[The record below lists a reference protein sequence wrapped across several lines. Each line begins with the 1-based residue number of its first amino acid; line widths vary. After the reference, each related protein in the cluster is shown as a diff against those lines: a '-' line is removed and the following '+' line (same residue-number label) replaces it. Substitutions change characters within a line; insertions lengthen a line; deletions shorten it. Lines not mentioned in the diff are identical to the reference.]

1 VSNIVAVQYGT
12 YSIVVCHCNL
22 HQFFVHN
29 VNLLGT
35 QCVLKLLAEVK
46 HRIQCYRCVINCIN
60 IFLSLTFLLDLGLEL
75 HTIKIESNKWI

>member
-1 VSNIVAVQYGT
+1 MAVMNWSRGKLLQVERYSVNYVITRGLAQVSNIVAVQYGT
-12 YSIVVCHCNL
+12 YSIVVCHCYL

-46 HRIQCYRCVINCIN
+46 HRIQCYR
-60 IFLSLTFLLDLGLEL
+60 
-75 HTIKIESNKWI
+75 